1 MLLVSRVN
9 HPYILEY
16 KESWVE
22 KVNLLTNMS
31 YPLYMY
37 TKSPTEQMIL
47 LFFVR
52 EKLVKC
58 GAFLWIAAF

>member
-31 YPLYMY
+31 FPLYMY
-37 TKSPTEQMIL
+37 KANYSS
-47 LFFVR
+47 FFVR

-58 GAFLWIAAF
+58 GAFL